1 MIGTLG
7 LQNQRAKRLILIAKT
22 WLANPPA
29 KNQRHR
35 TLHYPT
41 KNDGKALKKSQI
53 LTEDADACAGALEIG
68 HIPGCGPYAW
78 DSWRIFCRDVQR
90 GLAQDYN
97 GRRSGVVDFEPEWQ
111 RVVPLDKELR
121 ACLRWMWLREGWVWD
136 CESGAKRAATE
147 EERRAGELGEMS
159 FGDEG
164 EEKFAKDAAAAAAAA
179 AGGESGMRS
188 DDVAEELVE
197 SVVVDKVAPV
207 TPAVKKTKK
216 TRSGKM
222 SIARR
227 ELDVVSGDEVPMST
241 LRRSRRNRTG

>member
-29 KNQRHR
+29 KNQRYR
-35 TLHYPT
+35 TLNYPA
-41 KNDGKALKKSQI
+41 KGDGKAIKKDQTI
-53 LTEDADACAGALEIG
+53 AEDADACEGALEIG

-97 GRRSGVVDFEPEWQ
+97 GRLSGKEDFEPEWQ

-121 ACLRWMWLREGWVWD
+121 ACLRWMWLREGYVWD
-136 CESGAKRAATE
+136 FESG
-147 EERRAGELGEMS
+147 ERRDATWQEMDAGLKGEMEID
-159 FGDEG
+159 DEQ
-164 EEKFAKDAAAAAAAA
+164 ERKFARDAAGVGDDKDERVGDALK
-179 AGGESGMRS
+179 EES
-188 DDVAEELVE
+188 DDDKKE
-197 SVVVDKVAPV
+197 SVGKAAPS
-207 TPAVKKTKK
+207 KKA
-216 TRSGKM
+216 GKM

-227 ELDVVSGDEVPMST
+227 ELDVESGDDAAVST
-241 LRRSRRNRTG
+241 ARRSRRNKNG